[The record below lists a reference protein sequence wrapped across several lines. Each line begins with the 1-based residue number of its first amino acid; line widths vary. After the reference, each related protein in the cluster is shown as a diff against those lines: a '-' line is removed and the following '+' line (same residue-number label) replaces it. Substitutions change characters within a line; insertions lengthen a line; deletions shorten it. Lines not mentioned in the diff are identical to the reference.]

1 MNAFV
6 KKKQGSDNA
15 LENYFLELI
24 VQKKTIDREVQE
36 ILDIVEHSTLH
47 YDYKILLKRM
57 LFGTE
62 NLYFENWGTLQ
73 DGLLDAIKTG
83 EVRDDDIEDHGIIV
97 NMVVQLIETV
107 FDIPDESMHA
117 FIMLEQRESVEH
129 DLVILMKRMLDH
141 LEIGLKELISQ
152 STQLSQKKD
161 SKHHSEFIVIQK
173 NLTKLPSLFFETE
186 KDKIAAL
193 KNTIFDLYQKFIVEK
208 NSHWLSSLNFSE

>member
-24 VQKKTIDREVQE
+24 VQKKVIDREVQE
-36 ILDIVEHSTLH
+36 ILDVIEKSVLH
-47 YDYKILLKRM
+47 HEYKTPIKRM
-57 LFGTE
+57 LFGNE

-83 EVRDDDIEDHGIIV
+83 EIRENEIEEHGIIIDIIL
-97 NMVVQLIETV
+97 QLIETI

-117 FIMLEQRESVEH
+117 FILLEERESVEH

-141 LEIGLKELISQ
+141 LE
-152 STQLSQKKD
+152 
-161 SKHHSEFIVIQK
+161 V
-173 NLTKLPSLFFETE
+173 
-186 KDKIAAL
+186 
-193 KNTIFDLYQKFIVEK
+193 
-208 NSHWLSSLNFSE
+208 

>member
-15 LENYFLELI
+15 LENYFLELV

-36 ILDIVEHSTLH
+36 VLDIVDQSPLH
-47 YDYKILLKRM
+47 HDYKILLKRM

-97 NMVVQLIETV
+97 NMVVRLIESV

-117 FIMLEQRESVEH
+117 FIMLEQREGVEH

-141 LEIGLKELISQ
+141 MEI
-152 STQLSQKKD
+152 
-161 SKHHSEFIVIQK
+161 
-173 NLTKLPSLFFETE
+173 
-186 KDKIAAL
+186 
-193 KNTIFDLYQKFIVEK
+193 
-208 NSHWLSSLNFSE
+208 